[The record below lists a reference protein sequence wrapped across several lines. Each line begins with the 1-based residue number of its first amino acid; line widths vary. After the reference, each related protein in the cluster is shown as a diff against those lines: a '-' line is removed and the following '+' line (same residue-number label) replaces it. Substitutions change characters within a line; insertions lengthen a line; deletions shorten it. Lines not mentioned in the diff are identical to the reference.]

1 MKKPREIVISWQKRE
16 LNLKDSIVL
25 FCNFLHKLKEFDS
38 NLAVWYIGGKPTVTN
53 DDKLKF
59 DYLSLKKMYYPKI
72 EE

>member
-25 FCNFLHKLKEFDS
+25 FCNFLHNLKEFDS
-38 NLAVWYIGGKPTVTN
+38 NLDVWYIGGKPTVTN